1 MTRSNAREIACHL
14 VFEMNFN
21 NITAGEALQTLMDD
35 GYYPTLKTETDV
47 YAEKPDG
54 KQLEYLTSVVQ
65 GVQAKREELEG
76 YIRKYA
82 IGWDLKRISRTALAV
97 LRCAICEILYMDDI
111 PNAAAINEAV
121 ELDKGY
127 DEPDVVSFVNG
138 VLGRIARQ
146 TQLPADAAF
155 DAALTPRVDES
166 ADETDSDDPIV
177 LDTTDM
183 DD

>member
-76 YIRKYA
+76 YISKYSVGWSFGRIARMAVA
-82 IGWDLKRISRTALAV
+82 IMEVCMYEALYIDDAPIS
-97 LRCAICEILYMDDI
+97 
-111 PNAAAINEAV
+111 AAINEAV
-121 ELDKGY
+121 ELTRKY
-127 DEPDVVSFVNG
+127 ENEMWCPSSTAFSAASRVRFSSY
-138 VLGRIARQ
+138 
-146 TQLPADAAF
+146 ADAWLRYQQLYHF
-155 DAALTPRVDES
+155 CGG
-166 ADETDSDDPIV
+166 I
-177 LDTTDM
+177 
-183 DD
+183 